1 MMSVERF
8 ILTMVSVCMLMTAAD
23 VLAVDADRDAA
34 CNNDKDKSTLIKK
47 CGETPREA
55 EEKSKPDGS
64 PMNPVD
70 YESLLLKSKL
80 SRTSAVDLPDDI

>member
-1 MMSVERF
+1 MSVERF
-8 ILTMVSVCMLMTAAD
+8 ILTMVSVCMLTTAAD
-23 VLAVDADRDAA
+23 VLAVDAA